1 MGFAP
6 FDATL
11 QTLVAL
17 PLILWQALGEMV
29 GFFVE
34 RLSARASMQPI

>member
-1 MGFAP
+1 MGFRTI
-6 FDATL
+6 DATR
-11 QTLVAL
+11 QTLVTL
-17 PLILWQALGEMV
+17 PLILWQPLGEMV